1 MATINILVPPLKSH
15 VYTGGIW
22 CVFEYAHGLYSRG
35 HCVNIVPILP
45 CDVPEWFP
53 RPYGLFVMPTLNQR
67 LYSSCS
73 EIRLAIVE
81 FWNYLKNRN
90 NREHLGTTIQS
101 ATESLLGLT
110 PKIFGYSI
118 TRALSFRHV
127 RQWMPEADIT
137 ISTSFETVLPAF
149 LFGTGKKFYFMQ
161 HYEVLFHNEKQDPR
175 IAKAE
180 AQLSYH
186 LGLQL
191 IANSSWLQNIIMDQ
205 TGVQNIPVCLNAID
219 HTIFNSKDRNRHNAD
234 ELIIISYGGRNAAWK
249 GFADMANAVRISR
262 LAMPETNLRWQ
273 VYGNAVLPPDN
284 NVAKFESLGFLRPP
298 ELAQA
303 YRNSDIMLSAS
314 WYESF
319 PLFPLEAMAC
329 GLATISTAFGTED
342 YATHGVNAEIVI
354 PRESQSIAD
363 AIIKLAKNTNYR
375 KELGERAK
383 ISSQRF
389 TWEKS
394 VDTME
399 SILLGKD
406 YNTMHVHQQN

>member
-22 CVFEYAHGLYSRG
+22 CVFEYAHGLYSLG
-35 HCVNIVPILP
+35 HHVNIIPILP
-45 CDVPEWFP
+45 CETPEWFT
-53 RPYGLFVMPTLNQR
+53 RPYGSFVMPTLSQR

-73 EIRLAIVE
+73 EIKSTVVE
-81 FWNYLKNRN
+81 FWSYLKNRD
-90 NREHLGTTIQS
+90 NRERLGTTIQS

-118 TRALSFRHV
+118 TRALSFRHA
-127 RQWMPEADIT
+127 RQWIPEADIT
-137 ISTSFETVLPAF
+137 IATSFETVLPTF

-161 HYEVLFHNEKQDPR
+161 HYEVLFHSEKQDPE

-191 IANSSWLQNIIMDQ
+191 IANSSWLQNTVMHQ
-205 TGVQNIPVCLNAID
+205 TGVKSIPVCLNAID
-219 HTIFNSKDRNRHNAD
+219 HTIFNSMDHNRHDTD

-249 GFADMANAVRISR
+249 GFADMADAVRISR

-273 VYGNAVLPPDN
+273 VYGNAILPPDN
-284 NVAKFESLGFLRPP
+284 KVAKFEPLGFLQPSA
-298 ELAQA
+298 LAQA
-303 YRNSDIMLSAS
+303 YRNADIMLSAS

-329 GLATISTAFGTED
+329 GLATISTALGTED
-342 YATHGVNAEIVI
+342 YAIHGVNAEIVI
-354 PRESQSIAD
+354 PREPQSIAD
-363 AIIKLAKNTNYR
+363 AIIKLAQNTDYR
-375 KELGERAK
+375 KALGEHAK
-383 ISSQRF
+383 TSSRNF

-394 VDTME
+394 VNTME
-399 SILLGKD
+399 AILLEKD
-406 YNTMHVHQQN
+406 HDTKQPH